1 MSNVI
6 NIGRRRPHVFLNPTS
21 DADRNSPVIA
31 ANKWQM
37 HQIVE
42 RLKVM
47 YGDDVAKQVMFD
59 VANEFWPVE

>member
-6 NIGRRRPHVFLNPTS
+6 KIGGRRPYAFL
-21 DADRNSPVIA
+21 DAPSKEFEKSPVISA
-31 ANKWQM
+31 GKWQM
-37 HQIVE
+37 TQIVE

-59 VANEFWPVE
+59 VANEFWPEA